1 MNLGRLLWG
10 IIVIFIGV
18 VFLLI
23 NFGYL
28 EASVWA
34 NIWQLWPLIL
44 VGIGLSILSR
54 SLSEAGKI
62 ILNILAILI
71 LLTALILVIS
81 PNNRIYS
88 RITTSKQSSEI
99 KSETIDE
106 ELTGSNN
113 PLSVVIKTGA
123 SKLNIS
129 GSTQKFAQGELQSN
143 FTELE
148 INRLNTA
155 KEDKL
160 EILTNVRHRVVGF
173 DKNDLNLALN
183 GQLPLSLELNT
194 GALDGKLD
202 LSNLN
207 LKSLIIKSGASSYD
221 ISLGDRADLVKGELS
236 VGASS
241 IALNVPKNVGLKF
254 TSNSGLSSNN
264 FEKQDLKRNDDTYT
278 SENYDSATKK
288 IELIFKTGASSI
300 ELERF

>member
-10 IIVIFIGV
+10 IIVIFVGV

-62 ILNILAILI
+62 IVNIFAILI
-71 LLTALILVIS
+71 LLAALILVVS
-81 PNNRIYS
+81 PKNQFYS
-88 RITTSKQSSEI
+88 KIINSKQSSEV
-99 KSETIDE
+99 TTQVIDE
-106 ELTGSNN
+106 DLSGTNK
-113 PLSVVIKTGA
+113 PLSVEVKTGA
-123 SKLNIS
+123 SKLNIN
-129 GSTQKFAQGELQSN
+129 GSSEKFATGELQSN

-148 INRLNTA
+148 INRSSSS

-160 EILTNVRHRVVGF
+160 EILTNVRRRVIGF
-173 DKNDLNLALN
+173 GKNDLSLALN
-183 GQLPLSLELNT
+183 NQLPLSLELNT
-194 GALDGKLD
+194 GALDGTLD

-207 LKSLIIKSGASSYD
+207 LKSLVIKSGASSYD
-221 ISLGDRADLVKGELS
+221 ITLGDKADLLTGEFS

-241 IALNVPKNVGLKF
+241 IALNIPKSVGLKF

-264 FEKQDLKRNDDTYT
+264 FEKQDLKRTGDTYI
-278 SENYDSATKK
+278 SENYDTATKK
-288 IELIFKTGASSI
+288 IELTFKTGASSI
-300 ELERF
+300 ELERI